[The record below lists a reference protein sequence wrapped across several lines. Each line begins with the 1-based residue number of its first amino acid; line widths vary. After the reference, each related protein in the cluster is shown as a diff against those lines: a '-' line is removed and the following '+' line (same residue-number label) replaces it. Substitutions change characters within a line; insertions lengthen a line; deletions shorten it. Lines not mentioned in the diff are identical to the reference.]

1 MSKNRT
7 AECEAA
13 TRRCGTF
20 LILKKSR
27 FPGYTPGKRLLTFL
41 YIFVLSSSGLCSAGI
56 RTRDSADSFLPFYVI
71 SSSFRRRRSGL

>member
-1 MSKNRT
+1 MRRRDTPLRHIPYFEKEPFSRLHTGKT
-7 AECEAA
+7 A
-13 TRRCGTF
+13 
-20 LILKKSR
+20 
-27 FPGYTPGKRLLTFL
+27 PTFL